1 MLFEIIQGVRF
12 ILEKQ
17 IDIFYLNLSV
27 ANEKKKRLMWDE
39 KRKDEGGA
47 YDRDMGGNIGQVILA
62 VYHVTSEDG
71 YSMN

>member
-1 MLFEIIQGVRF
+1 LKKKV
-12 ILEKQ
+12 
-17 IDIFYLNLSV
+17 DIFYLNLSV
-27 ANEKKKRLMWDE
+27 ANEKKKRLMLDE
-39 KRKDEGGA
+39 KRKDECGA

>member
-1 MLFEIIQGVRF
+1 MK
-12 ILEKQ
+12 KQ

-39 KRKDEGGA
+39 KRKDECGA

>member
-1 MLFEIIQGVRF
+1 
-12 ILEKQ
+12 LEKQ

>member
-1 MLFEIIQGVRF
+1 
-12 ILEKQ
+12 
-17 IDIFYLNLSV
+17 
-27 ANEKKKRLMWDE
+27 MWDE

-71 YSMN
+71 YSMT

>member
-1 MLFEIIQGVRF
+1 LKLFRGWVYF
-12 ILEKQ
+12 EKK

-39 KRKDEGGA
+39 KRKDECGA
-47 YDRDMGGNIGQVILA
+47 YYRDMRGNIGQVILA

>member
-1 MLFEIIQGVRF
+1 
-12 ILEKQ
+12 
-17 IDIFYLNLSV
+17 LNLSV

-39 KRKDEGGA
+39 KRKDECGA
-47 YDRDMGGNIGQVILA
+47 YYRDMRGNTGQVILA